1 MTIGQMA
8 NYMNINFS
16 AVGQLICKLE
26 EQSYIFRSINSEN
39 RREIIVQLDKNGLDY
54 ITIASKYYQKYKLN
68 KLLQLK
74 EIIQKFCQ
82 NVLEEGL

>member
-1 MTIGQMA
+1 MA
-8 NYMNINFS
+8 NYMNITSS

-39 RREIIVQLDKNGLDY
+39 RREIIVQLDKDGLEY
-54 ITIASKYYQKYKLN
+54 IVIASKYYQKHKLN

>member
-1 MTIGQMA
+1 MA
-8 NYMNINFS
+8 NYMNITSS

-39 RREIIVQLDKNGLDY
+39 RREIIVQLD
-54 ITIASKYYQKYKLN
+54 
-68 KLLQLK
+68 
-74 EIIQKFCQ
+74 QKFCK

>member
-1 MTIGQMA
+1 MA
-8 NYMNINFS
+8 NYMNITSS

-26 EQSYIFRSINSEN
+26 VQSYIFRSINSEN
-39 RREIIVQLDKNGLDY
+39 RREIIVQLDKDGLEY
-54 ITIASKYYQKYKLN
+54 IVIASKYYQKHKLN

>member
-8 NYMNINFS
+8 NYMNITSS

-39 RREIIVQLDKNGLDY
+39 RREIIVQLD
-54 ITIASKYYQKYKLN
+54 
-68 KLLQLK
+68 
-74 EIIQKFCQ
+74 QKFCK

>member
-8 NYMNINFS
+8 NYMNITSS
-16 AVGQLICKLE
+16 AVGQLICE

-39 RREIIVQLDKNGLDY
+39 RREIIVQLDKNSLEY
-54 ITIASKYYQKYKLN
+54 IVIVSKYYSKQKLN
-68 KLLQLK
+68 KLLQVK
-74 EIIQKFCQ
+74 EIIQ

>member
-1 MTIGQMA
+1 
-8 NYMNINFS
+8 MNITSS

-39 RREIIVQLDKNGLDY
+39 RREIIVQLDKDGLEY
-54 ITIASKYYQKYKLN
+54 IVIASKYYQKHKLN